1 MGPLF
6 RRDADPC
13 VANLETD
20 LHAIVALRSQPGPEH
35 HLAALGEFDRVGGQV
50 CKNLAQT
57 ERIAAKRRRQIVI
70 DQTGQLQSLGGGIY
84 CHHPGDALD
93 DVV

>member
-1 MGPLF
+1 MGLLF
-6 RRDADPC
+6 RRDVDPC

-20 LHAIVALRSQPGPEH
+20 LHSIVALRSQPGPEH